1 MLFLYRHKEEI
12 YIAIIVFLVITNI
25 ASMIRISH
33 LVEEKEETDRL
44 LRNLLSQRTRNAT
57 FYLSLYYNYT
67 TLRAKYE
74 SLLSDYRE
82 ILDKYNELNE
92 NYNALEASNEAIKRK
107 YSRLETY
114 TIHLTRQLAKLQ
126 NETMMASLIP
136 YAFKRVL
143 NYYEIYLIRDYVYD
157 AVKHPESMWLS
168 IQDIYNYVAT
178 NIRYTHDTKHLVVFV
193 NYTVIDGKLVA
204 SNLEYMFVANYIQT
218 PRETIL
224 YGHGDCDDQAVL
236 VYAMIKYY
244 LVSIYMQDTTL
255 YIAKINMNDGYS
267 HLAVFLP
274 TGNGNLTIIDPA
286 GKYLTIYISL
296 MNSRPAYEELIAYS
310 NYWMSHGGINSIYLY
325 EVDVSDGSYQLV
337 AYGSLY
343 QVAMFLEGK
352 E

>member
-1 MLFLYRHKEEI
+1 MSFLHRHKEQI
-12 YIAIIVFLVITNI
+12 YIAIILILIITNI
-25 ASMIRISH
+25 ASMIRINY
-33 LVEEKEETDRL
+33 LFEEKEETEKL

-57 FYLSLYYNYT
+57 LYQALYYNYT

-74 SLLSDYRE
+74 SLLSDYNE
-82 ILDKYNELNE
+82 IKEKYDELNE
-92 NYNALEASNEAIKRK
+92 NYNVLEASSEAMKQK
-107 YSRLETY
+107 YMRLRSY
-114 TIHLTRQLAKLQ
+114 TIHLTSQLTKLQ
-126 NETMMASLIP
+126 NETMIASLIP

-143 NYYEIYLIRDYVYD
+143 NYYEIYLIRDYVYK
-157 AVKHPESMWLS
+157 AVKHPDSMWLS

-178 NIRYTHDTKHLVVFV
+178 NIKYTHDTKHIVVFV

-204 SNLEYMFVANYIQT
+204 SNLEYMFVTNYIQT

-236 VYAMIKYY
+236 IYAMIKYY
-244 LVSIYMQDTTL
+244 LVSIYMHDTTL
-255 YIAKINMNDGYS
+255 YIAKIDMNDGYS

-296 MNSRPAYEELIAYS
+296 MNSRPAYEELLAYS
-310 NYWMSHGGINSIYLY
+310 NHWMSHGGINSIYLY
-325 EVDVSDGSYQLV
+325 EVDISDGSYRLV
-337 AYGSLY
+337 MYGSLY

-352 E
+352 G